1 MSFATAFKPNV
12 PFFAQN
18 SLEGN
23 PELFDEDELVKAR
36 GMVITMAIEV
46 ENYIDGVAKGE
57 VVIRVVYQ
65 SVFNPVAAKN
75 R

>member
-1 MSFATAFKPNV
+1 
-12 PFFAQN
+12 
-18 SLEGN
+18 
-23 PELFDEDELVKAR
+23 
-36 GMVITMAIEV
+36 MVITMAIEV

>member
-1 MSFATAFKPNV
+1 
-12 PFFAQN
+12 
-18 SLEGN
+18 
-23 PELFDEDELVKAR
+23 
-36 GMVITMAIEV
+36 MAIEV

-57 VVIRVVYQ
+57 VVIRVVYHQ